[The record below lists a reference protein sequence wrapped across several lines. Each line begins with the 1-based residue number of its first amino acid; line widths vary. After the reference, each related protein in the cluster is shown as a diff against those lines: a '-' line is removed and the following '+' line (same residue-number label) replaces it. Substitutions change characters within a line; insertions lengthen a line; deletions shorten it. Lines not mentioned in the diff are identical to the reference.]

1 MENRLNEKSNLLSD
15 EEAELITGGKAIK
28 DVPAPVPAAGT
39 PMCFY
44 GKKKPA
50 KFYPQAGCTSKSS
63 CTYYEDCHNPQKAK

>member
-1 MENRLNEKSNLLSD
+1 MENTFNKKTNTISD
-15 EEAELITGGKAIK
+15 DEAELITGGKAIK
-28 DVPAPVPAAGT
+28 NVPTPVPAAGT

-63 CTYYEDCHNPQKAK
+63 CTYYEDCNNPQKAK